1 MPHLILPD
9 GRQLEFQ
16 DFGPPDARP
25 LLFAH
30 STPGSGF
37 ALQALERAAA
47 ELGLRLITWSRPGY
61 GTSTRQPERT
71 VAAQA
76 AEVESILDHLGAPRC
91 LIAGW
96 DGGGPHAL
104 AAAALIPARIE
115 AALTISGLAPLA
127 ANAYLLRTMHEHR
140 QEELAA
146 AALGETALRNYL
158 SAHVTTALSG
168 IPLTDTDRAALA
180 PPTTA
185 DLFHNYQH
193 GLTFGLDGWVDD
205 DLALTQLWGFDL
217 SRIGVPVHI
226 WHGADDHQVPY
237 AHSWLLAAAIPTAT
251 AHIEP
256 GHGHLSLM
264 LGHLPTMFAAL
275 MQDAR

>member
-1 MPHLILPD
+1 MPHLSLPD

-16 DFGPPDARP
+16 AFGAPDARP

-30 STPGSGF
+30 GTPGSGF
-37 ALQALERAAA
+37 ALQAVENAAA
-47 ELGLRLITWSRPGY
+47 ALGLRLITWSRPGY

-71 VAAQA
+71 VAAHA
-76 AEVESILDHLGAPRC
+76 AEVESILDHLGTARC

-104 AAAALIPARIE
+104 AAAALIPARID

-127 ANAYLLRTMHEHR
+127 DNGHLIHTMHEHR
-140 QEELAA
+140 SDELAA
-146 AALGETALRNYL
+146 ATLGESALREYL
-158 SAHVTTALSG
+158 SAHVTTALSD
-168 IPLTDTDRAALA
+168 IPLTDADRAALA
-180 PPTTA
+180 PPMTA

-205 DLALTQLWGFDL
+205 DLALTRMWGFDPG
-217 SRIGVPVHI
+217 RIGVPVHI
-226 WHGADDHQVPY
+226 WHGRDDYQVPC
-237 AHSWLLAAAIPTAT
+237 AHSRLLAAIIPTAT
-251 AHIEP
+251 VHIERD
-256 GHGHLSLM
+256 HGHLSLM
-264 LGHLPTMFAAL
+264 LGNLPAMLAAL

>member
-127 ANAYLLRTMHEHR
+127 ANAYLMRTMHEHR

-205 DLALTQLWGFDL
+205 DLALTRLWGFDP

-226 WHGADDHQVPY
+226 WHGSDDYQVPY
-237 AHSWLLAAAIPTAT
+237 AHSWLLAAAIPTAA

>member
-1 MPHLILPD
+1 MPHLTLPD

-16 DFGPPDARP
+16 AFGPTDARP

-37 ALQALERAAA
+37 ALQAVERAAT

-71 VAAQA
+71 VAAHA

-104 AAAALIPARIE
+104 AAAALIPQRID

-127 ANAYLLRTMHEHR
+127 GSSHLIRTMHEHR
-140 QEELAA
+140 REELEA
-146 AALGETALRNYL
+146 AALGETALYAFL
-158 SAHVTTALSG
+158 TEHVTTALSDV
-168 IPLTDTDRAALA
+168 PLTDADRAALA
-180 PPTTA
+180 PPATA

-205 DLALTQLWGFDL
+205 DLALTRLWGFDPG
-217 SRIGVPVHI
+217 RITVPVHI
-226 WHGADDHQVPY
+226 WHGGEDYQVPC
-237 AHSWLLAAAIPTAT
+237 AHSRLLAAVIPTAT
-251 AHIEP
+251 VHIEP
-256 GHGHLSLM
+256 DHGHLSLVLGNLPAM
-264 LGHLPTMFAAL
+264 LSAL